1 MILDH
6 SSVPARNSNLGA
18 ALAIQR
24 FALIPFTVL
33 GRARA
38 PHNQHQQ
45 QQQQPLARPC
55 FAIVVVVVVARRADR
70 SSAKWYAQE
79 VSRRFLRSVDNEPW
93 LHVVVACRSL
103 SPLVVVVVVV
113 ADLTLRV

>member
-6 SSVPARNSNLGA
+6 SSVSARNSNLGA

-55 FAIVVVVVVARRADR
+55 FAVVVVVVARRADR

-113 ADLTLRV
+113 AVLTLRV